1 MKFFCYYYFLLFL
14 LFRGIF
20 AKIII
25 RKLEKFVSKTT
36 NQFDIKLVESLKGP
50 VKFFPLV
57 IGFFIASNYLDFEG
71 KSLLFIENVNR
82 SLMTIIIFGL
92 SIRLLSLFH
101 FLLKKLKIFYLK
113 IFCIGFY
120 GPLKLLLLF

>member
-1 MKFFCYYYFLLFL
+1 MFL

-50 VKFFPLV
+50 VNFFPLV
-57 IGFFIASNYLDFEG
+57 IGFFIAIKEIVEKNGASFAFPSQ
-71 KSLLFIENVNR
+71 SLYVE
-82 SLMTIIIFGL
+82 
-92 SIRLLSLFH
+92 
-101 FLLKKLKIFYLK
+101 KLEK
-113 IFCIGFY
+113 
-120 GPLKLLLLF
+120 